1 MCQFEA
7 FIVTMV
13 SAFLLRSFVSFYPVS
28 LESTLKRRLLDNMDC
43 ECWVLKTADFFLSD
57 RI

>member
-13 SAFLLRSFVSFYPVS
+13 STFLLRSFVSSSPVS
-28 LESTLKRRLLDNMDC
+28 LESTLIRRLLGNMDC